1 MRYFTKLTRPYRGRS
16 LPDILKTLLI
26 LTLLIIICGCG
37 TLVLPGGAGAPA
49 GSAISSAGQAYG
61 YPVSFLNDRARDIT
75 GATAVNAPG
84 FVVPAGLT
92 GEGQIVAVADSGLD
106 SGDIND
112 LHPDLRSVPGKM
124 PKVVLLKSWA
134 GRVVA
139 DDPDGHGTHMAATI
153 AGTGAA
159 SNGKFRGVAPGAGV
173 YFQAILDSEGNPA
186 PPANLADLFY
196 PAYSAGARV
205 HVNGWGGG
213 PDTYLGYAAQVDDF
227 ARNHPDFLAIFGAGN
242 SGPSA
247 GTITGEANSKNA
259 LAIGASILPRPAF
272 VPGEGDTAAPA
283 SFSSR
288 GPAGDGRIKPELL
301 APASAVISAKSRL
314 VEGNLPE
321 YQDYTRLQGTSMAAA
336 VAGGSAVLVREY
348 FKKYMDMTTPS
359 AALVKAALINGA
371 RPAAGGPAQDG
382 FGVIDLAGTIIALK
396 ENTFSLADE
405 WAGVSQG
412 EEITYTFHVSDTSAP
427 FEATLAWTDPP
438 AEPGSAKTLVN
449 DLDLIVRTP
458 DGRVYYGNHFLGANA
473 PDRTNNVE
481 QVYLP
486 APSPGDYTITVKGSA
501 VRRNTMSGSAAAIQD
516 FALVWGR
523 PPAQGM
529 VNSADGGSV
538 RLADGTSIKIGETPV
553 VNLVNDSIAPVD
565 AGHLFAGAASFQ
577 TPARVYL
584 SARLWRATGV
594 KAIQTAEG
602 AVFTEINPAFRVGG
616 YTLAKDSGIL
626 LNNKSTSPAELPL
639 GLEINAVINPL
650 DQQIRQARASYIELE
665 GVVATVKNNGGQKE
679 ITLVGTNKTFRVSSG
694 AVYSYEDKYTGIET
708 TDVPFGTGALD
719 ELEKVLPG
727 MPALLRLAPA
737 SGEAQYIA
745 VKRWVALGEVRE
757 INYSGDEIR
766 MKNGNFFRVM
776 PGAQVLRNKEVSALS
791 QVRPGDHIA
800 AVILPDTREAI
811 GLVAFSDIIYGKAIE
826 FAKKSRTLYLFD
838 DQGRYRSL
846 YLLEDAVVY
855 RWGVRAPADTITA
868 GSRVRVITDADGK
881 EVWRLDIADTFFD
894 KGVLA
899 TYDRASGVVAMQ
911 GDRQYRLSGSTRFY
925 KNGYPVLLE
934 DVLPGEQVELEY
946 AAAPPPTGNVLLSVS
961 ARSSA
966 SPPLLLASVIPLGD
980 RLVVTGRTG
989 AGTDIYKWEKD
1000 SRQAVVVEADGGFNF
1015 LLKPESGVEYSFA
1028 LTAVDR
1034 MTKGVTGRTVS
1045 LPGSD
1050 GGGPNSAVAGIMAE
1064 VIGQIRGGAKDG
1076 EALGDMPLTRVETVT
1091 ILARLLNWPRTS
1103 EWSLPYGDAEDIP
1116 AVSRPAVAEARV
1128 CGIVKGYPGG
1138 NFRPMAAMSRAEAA
1152 VMLAAVLQDLG
1163 LNVEKNTTLAYP
1175 DSEDLPDWAVEA
1187 VCLATSAGLFQG
1199 RVDEVFAPEEQVTAG
1214 EMKQLLERLLAY
1226 CACAW
1231 VK

>member
-247 GTITGEANSKNA
+247 GAITGEANSKNA
-259 LAIGASILPRPAF
+259 LAVGASILPRPAF

-314 VEGNLPE
+314 VEGNLPG
-321 YQDYTRLQGTSMAAA
+321 YQDYTRMQGTSMAAA

-348 FKKYMDMTTPS
+348 FKKYMDMATPS
-359 AALVKAALINGA
+359 AALAKAALINGA
-371 RPAAGGPAQDG
+371 RPAAGGPSQDG
-382 FGVIDLAGTIIALK
+382 FGVIDLAGTVIALK
-396 ENTFSLADE
+396 ENTFALADE

-427 FEATLAWTDPP
+427 FKATLAWTDPP

-449 DLDLIVRTP
+449 DLDLVVKTP

-486 APSPGDYTITVKGSA
+486 VPVPGDYTITVKGAA
-501 VRRNTMSGSAAAIQD
+501 VRRNTVPGSSVLLQD

-553 VNLVNDSIAPVD
+553 VNLVNDGIAPTD
-565 AGHLFAGAASFQ
+565 DGHLFAGAAAFQ
-577 TPARVYL
+577 TPERVYL
-584 SARLWRATGV
+584 TARLWRAAGV
-594 KAIQTAEG
+594 KGLKTLEG
-602 AVFTEINPAFRVGG
+602 TVLTEINPAVRLGG
-616 YTLAKDSGIL
+616 YRLASDAGGIM
-626 LNNKSTSPAELPL
+626 LNNSIENPDGMPP
-639 GLEINAVINPL
+639 GVEISAVINPY
-650 DQQIRQARASYIELE
+650 DQQLRRVNAAYTERT
-665 GVVATVKNNGGQKE
+665 GVVSDILEEKGQKV
-679 ITLVGTNKTFRVSSG
+679 LYLAVGGSFRISPE
-694 AVYSYEDKYTGIET
+694 AVYSYEDSYANADKEDT
-708 TDVPFGTGALD
+708 PFGTGAL
-719 ELEKVLPG
+719 EQLEEVLPG
-727 MPALLRLAPA
+727 MPVLLHIAPS
-737 SGEAQYIA
+737 SGEVQYLA
-745 VKRWVALGEVRE
+745 VKRKVALGTVRE
-757 INYSGDEIR
+757 VKEPSGEILLENGST
-766 MKNGNFFRVM
+766 MK
-776 PGAQVLRNKEVSALS
+776 VLQGLPVKRDKQSSCLKEIKK
-791 QVRPGDHIA
+791 GDHII
-800 AVILPDTREAI
+800 AVLLPDTGEVLGI
-811 GLVAFSDIIYGKAIE
+811 VAYSSVLYAKTIDFSRKDRI
-826 FAKKSRTLYLFD
+826 LYLLD
-838 DQGRYRSL
+838 NNGRYRSL
-846 YLLEDAVVY
+846 YLPPDATIY
-855 RWGVRAPADTITA
+855 RWGVRTTAEAIAA
-868 GSRVRVITDADGK
+868 GSRIRVTTDPEGKTVRQ
-881 EVWRLDIADTFFD
+881 LDIAETLYD
-894 KGVLA
+894 KGILKSFDGTA
-899 TYDRASGVVAMQ
+899 GIITTMEG
-911 GDRQYRLSGSTRFY
+911 RQYKVSSSTRFY
-925 KNGYPVLLE
+925 KKGYPVLPE
-934 DVLPGEQVELEY
+934 DFRPGEYAELEY
-946 AAAPPPTGNVLLSVS
+946 TIAPPPTGNVLVSVDAGS
-961 ARSSA
+961 TALP
-966 SPPLLLASVIPLGD
+966 PPLQASVIPLQN
-980 RLVVTGRTG
+980 RLVVTGGTG
-989 AGTDIYKWEKD
+989 TN
-1000 SRQAVVVEADGGFNF
+1000 AVVYVWEGNSVKQVPVDESGGFYLDF
-1015 LLKPESGVEYSFA
+1015 IPEDDYCK
-1028 LTAVDR
+1028 LTLVAVDR
-1034 MTKGVTGRTVS
+1034 HTGGVTGEQASFSRAVW
-1045 LPGSD
+1045 GNNR
-1050 GGGPNSAVAGIMAE
+1050 NSIINAVAGTVANMLS
-1064 VIGQIRGGAKDG
+1064 KNDG
-1076 EALGDMPLTRVETVT
+1076 TAYLPDKPLTRAETAAV
-1091 ILARLLNWPRTS
+1091 LAKLLNWPQS
-1103 EWSLPYGDAEDIP
+1103 GKSLVQFSDVEEIP
-1116 AVSRPAVAEARV
+1116 ASFRPAIAEAYARGV
-1128 CGIVKGYPGG
+1128 IKGDPDGS
-1138 NFRPMAAMSRAEAA
+1138 FRPTTVLNRAEAA
-1152 VMLAAVLQDLG
+1152 VVLAAVLCDLG
-1163 LNVEKNTTLAYP
+1163 LNVEQ
-1175 DSEDLPDWAVEA
+1175 DSPLPYLDAGAIPPWAA
-1187 VCLATSAGLFQG
+1187 VAVARADAAGLFRNRRG
-1199 RVDEVFAPEEQVTAG
+1199 SVFAPEEQVTQG
-1214 EMKQLLERLLAY
+1214 EMVTILNHLLEY
-1226 CACAW
+1226 CEEYL
-1231 VK
+1231 